1 VSEVPEDR
9 RYTSKHE
16 WAREDEG
23 RILVGITDYAQ
34 DQLGDVVFVGLPESG
49 ATVTEGQPLGEV
61 ESTKSVSD
69 VFSPVSGTV
78 IAKNPEVEKNP
89 ELINS
94 DPYGSGW
101 LVAIDAEGVDLSTLL
116 SAEDYRRQVEGDG
129 A

>member
-1 VSEVPEDR
+1 MTDVPDDR

-16 WAREDEG
+16 WARQEEG
-23 RILVGITDYAQ
+23 RIVIGITDYAQ
-34 DQLGDVVFVGLPESG
+34 DQLGDVVFVGLPERG
-49 ATVTEGQPLGEV
+49 AQVTEGEPLGEV

-78 IAKNPEVEKNP
+78 IEKNPEVEQKP

-101 LVAIDAEGVDLSTLL
+101 LVAVEGEGVDLSALL
-116 SAEDYRRQVEGDG
+116 SAEDYRRQVEGSDP
-129 A
+129 

>member
-1 VSEVPEDR
+1 MSEIPEDR
-9 RYTSKHE
+9 RYTKQHE
-16 WAREDEG
+16 WARQDG
-23 RILVGITDYAQ
+23 ARILIGITDFAQ

-49 ATVTEGQPLGEV
+49 SSVTQGQPLGEV

-69 VFSPVSGTV
+69 VFSPVTGTV
-78 IAKNPEVEKNP
+78 VEKNPEVEQKP

-101 LVAIDAEGVDLSTLL
+101 LIAVDAEGVDLSSLM
-116 SAEDYRRQVEGDG
+116 SAEDYRQQVEGEG